1 MWVHGVYVGK
11 HVHGGRGREEGMGG
25 DRLGHWVRM
34 YVQSTT
40 TCGDVSLLGFVC
52 MHTNTANSFVSLPLP
67 CFRICLWFTCIHVHV
82 SPDNCIFCFSVN
94 LLRGR
99 GDEFDFGVLD
109 SKVIDIFPPTILL
122 SPSLFLPLLFS
133 LSFSLLFPS
142 LSLPSSPSLP
152 LPLPLSP
159 PLSPASSYYGTES
172 YYG

>member
-34 YVQSTT
+34 CVSTT
-40 TCGDVSLLGFVC
+40 TCDEMSHLGFVC

-67 CFRICLWFTCIHVHV
+67 CFWICLWFTCTCTCTCL
-82 SPDNCIFCFSVN
+82 SRQLYFCFGVN

-133 LSFSLLFPS
+133 LSFSLFSPS
-142 LSLPSSPSLP
+142 PSLPSSPSLP
-152 LPLPLSP
+152 LPLPLFP

>member
-34 YVQSTT
+34 YV
-40 TCGDVSLLGFVC
+40 DVSHLGFVY
-52 MHTNTANSFVSLPLP
+52 MHTNTTNSFVSLPLP
-67 CFRICLWFTCIHVHV
+67 CFKICLWFTCIHVHV
-82 SPDNCIFCFSVN
+82 SLNNCIFCFSVN

-133 LSFSLLFPS
+133 LSFSLSLPS
-142 LSLPSSPSLP
+142 FLSLPSSPSP
-152 LPLPLSP
+152 SLSP
-159 PLSPASSYYGTES
+159 SLFSVQLLWDGELLWIV
-172 YYG
+172 GQKLLKQ